1 MSRFR
6 RIMAAVIA
14 VVLVGPIG
22 GLALSPAAAQA
33 KTCQT
38 ADGRYEVTP
47 PPAGSAAGVDPAEVA
62 AANCTLGFDEQKI
75 YPLSVIGLCL
85 LATAVTLVL
94 VRRETSYDVI
104 GSEA

>member
-6 RIMAAVIA
+6 RVIAAVVV

-22 GLALSPAAAQA
+22 GVGLSAAAAQA
-33 KTCQT
+33 QTCQT
-38 ADGRYEVTP
+38 ADGRYDVTP
-47 PPAGSAAGVDPAEVA
+47 ARAAAGAGADPAEVA
-62 AANCTLGFDEQKI
+62 AANCTLGFDEQII

>member
-1 MSRFR
+1 MSRFQ
-6 RIMAAVIA
+6 RIIVAVAA

-22 GLALSPAAAQA
+22 GLALSSAAAQA
-33 KTCQT
+33 KTCPA
-38 ADGRYEVTP
+38 ADGPYDVTP
-47 PPAGSAAGVDPAEVA
+47 PPAGSGAGADPAEVA
-62 AANCTLGFDEQKI
+62 AANCTLGFDEQSI

-94 VRRETSYDVI
+94 VRRERSYDVI